1 MSTSEIPLYID
12 LKSPYAFIASHRALA
27 LEAEGKAAF
36 DWRPFKLEIGS
47 RAGADPEAFLRRARY
62 IYRDVR
68 RFAGPLGLTV
78 RGPTKI
84 YDSMTALVGLLY
96 AKSAG
101 VHRAY
106 IAAAFTNFFNRE
118 LDPGDVEAVTALLAN
133 CGADADR
140 FASYLAGPGADQFAA
155 SQEEA
160 QELGICGAP
169 MFVVGEELY
178 WGQDRM
184 DMALAAAGIT

>member
-12 LKSPYAFIASHRALA
+12 LKSPYSFIAAHRALA
-27 LEAEGKAAF
+27 LEADRKAAF

-47 RAGADPEAFLRRARY
+47 RADANPEAFLRRARY

-84 YDSMTALVGLLY
+84 YDSTTALIGLLY
-96 AKSAG
+96 AKEAG
-101 VHRAY
+101 VHRDY
-106 IAAAFTNFFNRE
+106 IAAAFTKFFNRE
-118 LDPGDVEAVTALLAN
+118 LDPGDTAAVTTLLAD
-133 CGADADR
+133 CGADAEE
-140 FASYLAGPGADQFAA
+140 FATYLEGEGADQFAA
-155 SQEEA
+155 SQAEA
-160 QELGICGAP
+160 EELGICGAP

-184 DMALAAAGIT
+184 DMALAAAGLT

>member
-1 MSTSEIPLYID
+1 MRRIAAKTQDHVKIHVYFRNPSLYRSK
-12 LKSPYAFIASHRALA
+12 KSLCLYRLSSGTGPRSG
-27 LEAEGKAAF
+27 GKAAF

-47 RAGADPEAFLRRARY
+47 RAGSDPEAFLRRARY

-106 IAAAFTNFFNRE
+106 IATAFTKFFNRE
-118 LDPGDVEAVTALLAN
+118 LDPGDVEAV
-133 CGADADR
+133 
-140 FASYLAGPGADQFAA
+140 
-155 SQEEA
+155 
-160 QELGICGAP
+160 GAP
-169 MFVVGEELY
+169 RELRCRRRSFRLLPCRPRRRSIRG
-178 WGQDRM
+178 WPRGSAR
-184 DMALAAAGIT
+184 AGNMWRPHVRRR